1 MKKISSFLGGLQIAM
16 QALAERRGINLRIG
30 GNTACTDGK
39 TIIIPD
45 LPDNDQEASI
55 LARGYIDHEAAHVS
69 LTDFSIPV
77 GGKIFLNILEDVR
90 IERIQGE
97 KYPGVAINTRELLNL
112 LLAKG
117 ESFNAPESDLL
128 GNLQVWTAARA
139 RNRILRQTAIATKE
153 VAGEKYCRAVFGDSF
168 CDQFAEIVDEV
179 KTAKSTADC
188 KDLVDRLEALLNAP
202 PPPPQPDE
210 DEDCDS
216 SQSSKSKSDSSGSD
230 KDKKGSDSGKN
241 EDEDGDEDGN
251 PSQSGKS
258 KSDSSESD
266 KDKEGPESGKNKDED
281 GDEYGDSSQSGKSK
295 SSGGSGDERDS
306 SSESGRSKSS
316 KDRKCDS
323 SGSGAS
329 SALRQK
335 QVENIQS
342 LKNAET
348 DINLDMGEML
358 QQALQEKNGGVDSG
372 RTGSVGTAIRK
383 SPVDHTS
390 EKIFKDFQKDLSETR
405 RKTAKMRGQL
415 AGLLQA
421 MKLKQAYPTCAG
433 HRLNG
438 RSTHLVAACT
448 PDTRVF
454 ASKQERKMD
463 NTAITL
469 LIDASGSMSSDIN
482 LAVQAAFT
490 SADTLESMQGI
501 TCCVGVFP
509 WEYSEGEATQILLVN
524 KFGELPKPEQFFDIG
539 SSGGTPIADA
549 LLWAG
554 LQLYPRPEERKIIII
569 FTDGDPD
576 DYSEA
581 LQAVKDVR
589 RHRMEVYV
597 LALDKSGYRS
607 SLASAG
613 NWIDRENISLI
624 ARIDQLPTALN
635 DLFKRTL
642 LKKRAA

>member
-1 MKKISSFLGGLQIAM
+1 MKIISSFLGGLQIAM

-45 LPDNDQEASI
+45 LPDNDQEAAI

-77 GGKIFLNILEDVR
+77 GGNIFLNIMEDVR

-230 KDKKGSDSGKN
+230 KDKEGPESGKN

>member
-1 MKKISSFLGGLQIAM
+1 M
-16 QALAERRGINLRIG
+16 
-30 GNTACTDGK
+30 
-39 TIIIPD
+39 
-45 LPDNDQEASI
+45 
-55 LARGYIDHEAAHVS
+55 
-69 LTDFSIPV
+69 
-77 GGKIFLNILEDVR
+77 
-90 IERIQGE
+90 
-97 KYPGVAINTRELLNL
+97 NL

-202 PPPPQPDE
+202 PPPPPEPDE
-210 DEDCDS
+210 DGDGDS

-230 KDKKGSDSGKN
+230 KDKEGPESGKN

-613 NWIDRENISLI
+613 SWIDRENISLI